1 MGLRITR
8 LFQAKAEPGRGRL
21 VDHAAQGEP
30 DRLREFRGQSRAR
43 QRALTPSRG
52 QASDL
57 ALATRLERLD
67 GAAQYGR
74 RAWLF
79 AAWACVVP
87 ERSWQAASRSG
98 ETCRRSGRQLGG
110 AGGADPDRHAALRRA
125 QSL

>member
-1 MGLRITR
+1 MGLRLAR
-8 LFQAKAEPGRGRL
+8 LFQAKAEPRRGRV

-43 QRALTPSRG
+43 QRAPAASRG

-74 RAWLF
+74 RAWLL
-79 AAWACVVP
+79 AAWARVVP
-87 ERSWQAASRSG
+87 ERSRQAGSRCG
-98 ETCRRSGRQLGG
+98 ETCRRSRRQL
-110 AGGADPDRHAALRRA
+110 
-125 QSL
+125 